1 MQGVR
6 TEHPLRPLGLI
17 VTAGGIVLSGFGVL
31 ALVSL
36 LPIGIL
42 VTLGGLVLLVGDAIG
57 DLES

>member
-17 VTAGGIVLSGFGVL
+17 VTAGGLLLSGFGVS

-36 LPIGIL
+36 LPFGIL
-42 VTLGGLVLLVGDAIG
+42 ITLGGIVLVVADVLGE
-57 DLES
+57 LES